1 MTNRALNRRP
11 DDAMAYAANTL
22 LAGCALPAAWQGAES
37 WTVLDLNFCAGA
49 ALLATLRAWHD
60 DPRRPARLHY
70 AVLTGA
76 AVSRQTLRER
86 FDRYGIDQAAAGCSG
101 ESGRRVQRDLDRL
114 LEQWPIALKGVSRI
128 ELASARIQLTLAA
141 GPPATLLPGLVPRI
155 DSLYL
160 PYAEGAQDH
169 LTSPM
174 LRAALARLAPDR
186 RAALAGID
194 RSTEIPG
201 SILASLADAGMQ
213 PELIEAGGRV
223 AFRLDRRHG
232 RSFAQPAPQNDRH
245 ALVIGS
251 GLAGCATAFAL
262 ARRGWSVERLDQGDH
277 ALDGASGQASL
288 AHHPSITPDDAPF
301 SQLTRAALQLSRS
314 HYDVR
319 AVSWSGRLQLCTPD
333 EAESA
338 CDGIPADWAEPV
350 DVAQASVRAAMGLRS
365 GGIWIPGAGHA
376 DPAVLAAGWA
386 ISGIQTRYQTRVS
399 RLERKDGR
407 WQALDPDGHCLAQAE
422 QVVIAAGAQTG
433 GLLICGDRSASV
445 FTLADAFDAAC
456 LQQRPGRSLCVTLPH
471 GAMPSCVVG
480 GNGHAIPIDGQNLLL
495 GPADPA
501 DPLADAAGQASAAT
515 TIWHRFRESLQTP
528 VTPLSMRFHPAG
540 VRLSTRDHL
549 PLAGPVPDVAQIVQ
563 QRNSLIRHDR
573 MPLPAMQGLWV
584 AAGFG
589 GRGLLWSVL
598 AADLIAARLDA
609 APAPLQHSLAQA
621 LDPGRFIRRNLRRD
635 RNIV

>member
-1 MTNRALNRRP
+1 
-11 DDAMAYAANTL
+11 MAYAANTL
-22 LAGCALPAAWQGAES
+22 LAACTLPAAWQGAES

-60 DPRRPARLHY
+60 DPRRPSRLHY

-76 AVSRQTLRER
+76 AVSCQTLRER
-86 FDRYGIDQAAAGCSG
+86 LDRFGIKQAAAGCPG
-101 ESGRRVQRDLDRL
+101 ESGRRVQRDLDGL

-128 ELASARIQLTLAA
+128 ELAGARIQLTLAA
-141 GPPATLLPGLVPRI
+141 GPPAALLPGLVPRV

-174 LRAALARLAPDR
+174 LRAALSRLAPDR

-213 PELIEAGGRV
+213 PELIEAAGRV

-232 RSFAQPAPQNDRH
+232 VSFAQPAPQNDRH

-262 ARRGWSVERLDQGDH
+262 ARRGWTVERLDQGDH
-277 ALDGASGQASL
+277 ALAGASGQASL

-301 SQLTRAALQLSRS
+301 SQLTRAALRLSQS
-314 HYDVR
+314 HYGAGAVR
-319 AVSWSGRLQLCTPD
+319 WSGRLQLCTPD
-333 EAESA
+333 EAEAA
-338 CDGIPADWAEPV
+338 CDGIPAEWAEPV
-350 DVAQASVRAAMGLRS
+350 GVAQASARAAMSLRS
-365 GGIWIPGAGHA
+365 GGIWIPGAGHV
-376 DPAVLAAGWA
+376 DPAALAAGWA
-386 ISGIQTRYQTRVS
+386 IDGIQTRYQTHVS
-399 RLERKDGR
+399 RLERRNGQ
-407 WQALDPDGHCLAQAE
+407 WQALDPAGQCLAHAT

-433 GLLICGDRSASV
+433 SLSMCGDRSTPI

-456 LQQRPGRSLCVTLPH
+456 LQQRPGRSLCVSLPP

-480 GNGHAIPIDGQNLLL
+480 GSGHAIPIDGQSLLL

-501 DPLADAAGQASAAT
+501 DPLVDIAGQTSAAT
-515 TIWHRFRESLQTP
+515 AIWHRYSESLQNA
-528 VTPLSMRFHPAG
+528 VTPLAMRFHPAG

-549 PLAGPVPDVAQIVQ
+549 PLAGPVPDLTQIVQ

-609 APAPLQHSLAQA
+609 APAPLQKSLAQA